1 MAENELAVEVRE
13 GTGKG
18 PARRLRASGRVP
30 AVCYG
35 RGAKSLGISLD
46 PLALDQLL
54 KGSTAGMNTLIAL
67 QVEGGGEYHG
77 KPMLVKELQRNPVSG
92 QILHADLYAVNL
104 QEAIQVS
111 VPIHLEGSPEGV
123 KMGGILDQTLR
134 EVDLECM
141 PQAIPEELRLDVSEL
156 LVGQSLHVR
165 DLSIPE
171 GATLLSDLDL
181 SVVTVATPAVEEE
194 PVVEEVEGEPLA
206 EGEEAPE
213 AEAAEG
219 EAGADSA
226 KTKKEGG
233 E

>member
-77 KPMLVKELQRNPVSG
+77 KPMLVKELQRNPVSRE
-92 QILHADLYAVNL
+92 ILHADLYAVNL

-134 EVDLECM
+134 EVELECM

-194 PVVEEVEGEPLA
+194 PVAEAVEGEPLA
-206 EGEEAPE
+206 EGEEAPD
-213 AEAAEG
+213 AEKAEG
-219 EAGADSA
+219 EAGADSE
-226 KTKKEGG
+226 KKEGG

>member
-77 KPMLVKELQRNPVSG
+77 KPMLVKELQRNPVSQ

-134 EVDLECM
+134 EVELECM

-194 PVVEEVEGEPLA
+194 PVAEAVEGEPLA

-226 KTKKEGG
+226 KKEGG

>member
-134 EVDLECM
+134 EVELECM

-165 DLSIPE
+165 DLSVPE

-194 PVVEEVEGEPLA
+194 PVAEAVEGEPLA
-206 EGEEAPE
+206 EGEEAPD
-213 AEAAEG
+213 AEKAEG
-219 EAGADSA
+219 EAGADSE
-226 KTKKEGG
+226 KKEGG

>member
-1 MAENELAVEVRE
+1 VAENELAVEVRE

-54 KGSTAGMNTLIAL
+54 KGSTAGLNTLIAL

-77 KPMLVKELQRNPVSG
+77 KPMLVKELQRDPVSR

-134 EVDLECM
+134 EVELECM

-165 DLSIPE
+165 DLSVPE

-194 PVVEEVEGEPLA
+194 PVAEAVEGEPLA
-206 EGEEAPE
+206 EGEEAPD
-213 AEAAEG
+213 AEKAEG
-219 EAGADSA
+219 EAGADSE
-226 KTKKEGG
+226 KKEGG

>member
-77 KPMLVKELQRNPVSG
+77 KPMLVKELQRNPVSR

-134 EVDLECM
+134 EVELECM

-156 LVGQSLHVR
+156 LIGQSLHVR
-165 DLSIPE
+165 DLAIPE

-194 PVVEEVEGEPLA
+194 PVAEAVEGEPVA

-213 AEAAEG
+213 AEAADG

-226 KTKKEGG
+226 KKEGG

>member
-67 QVEGGGEYHG
+67 QIEGGGDYHG

-219 EAGADSA
+219 EDGADSA
-226 KTKKEGG
+226 KKKEGG

>member
-67 QVEGGGEYHG
+67 QIEGGGEYHG

-134 EVDLECM
+134 EVELECM

-194 PVVEEVEGEPLA
+194 PVAEAVEGEPLA

-226 KTKKEGG
+226 KKKEGG

>member
-46 PLALDQLL
+46 PQALDQLL

-134 EVDLECM
+134 EVELECM

-156 LVGQSLHVR
+156 LIGQSLHVR
-165 DLSIPE
+165 DLSVPE

-181 SVVTVATPAVEEE
+181 SVVSVATPAVEEE
-194 PVVEEVEGEPLA
+194 PVVEAVEGEPVA

-226 KTKKEGG
+226 KKEGG

>member
-54 KGSTAGMNTLIAL
+54 KGSTAGLNTLIAL

-77 KPMLVKELQRNPVSG
+77 KPMLVKELQRDPVSR

-111 VPIHLEGSPEGV
+111 VPIHLEGTPEGV

-134 EVDLECM
+134 EVELECM

-165 DLSIPE
+165 DLSVPE

-194 PVVEEVEGEPLA
+194 PVAEAVEGEPLA
-206 EGEEAPE
+206 EGEEAPG
-213 AEAAEG
+213 AEKAEG
-219 EAGADSA
+219 EAGADSE
-226 KTKKEGG
+226 KKEGG

>member
-54 KGSTAGMNTLIAL
+54 KGSTAGLNTLIAL

-77 KPMLVKELQRNPVSG
+77 KPMLVKELQRDPVSR

-134 EVDLECM
+134 EVELECM

-165 DLSIPE
+165 DLSVPE

-194 PVVEEVEGEPLA
+194 PVAEAVAGEPLA
-206 EGEEAPE
+206 EGEEAPD
-213 AEAAEG
+213 AEKAEG
-219 EAGADSA
+219 EAGADSE
-226 KTKKEGG
+226 KKEGG

>member
-134 EVDLECM
+134 EVELECM

-194 PVVEEVEGEPLA
+194 PVAEAVEGEPLA

-226 KTKKEGG
+226 KKKEGG